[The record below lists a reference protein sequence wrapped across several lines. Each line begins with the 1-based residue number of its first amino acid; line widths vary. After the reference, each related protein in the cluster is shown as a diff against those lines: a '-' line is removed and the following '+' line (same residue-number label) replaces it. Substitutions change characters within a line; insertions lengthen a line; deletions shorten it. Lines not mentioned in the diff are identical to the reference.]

1 MKDKFPRSR
10 ILFVCNKVDT
20 TTAAKRYDRRSAS
33 RSDFHDK
40 EDEVDDG
47 GGGSGSV
54 GYGDAEDADDD
65 DEEEEEDEDKKD
77 NGEEKKKDDD
87 DSRQESRKVNKVINK
102 GQAVFNQL
110 RVKFALKE
118 TWETCPFYYAMSA
131 REVRLERLQ
140 KREAEATRRFR
151 RFQTSL
157 QDHLGTIIRNQ
168 TRRVVQKLLVL
179 QESFANVVQVQR
191 ASITQKASVV
201 RQIFQ
206 KATKVQ
212 TKMVE
217 SFSTSTL
224 GSQNSKRIILEELEL
239 LKMEISR
246 EAEAYKVQNP
256 QILQREFQT
265 MVKAELPSYSNLLL
279 NAAFDVAFAT
289 FVGDVKS
296 SILEKTCQYLD
307 NAVQVLMKDY
317 VVDLT
322 IAITEFNK
330 DLSNPIVSRI
340 LEETYDVQFLAAKAE
355 TDQRLQLV
363 MNALLDSM
371 SEVARMALRTEISEP
386 LSKCLC
392 PEDLSSYTAID
403 VCTETTRKTICDTL
417 LATIDFNRV
426 VDSVREACNSHLQ
439 KMHDQLMA
447 GLSIFASLQD
457 AFAESDTSSQLEMF
471 RLCFTPQ
478 IRKLTIE
485 GMALNFLQIFGPVTL
500 GLPIAKARYGGIY
513 ECTSRRWS
521 RASPSNQCVVK
532 VLDRRVVGE
541 SVWNQTAVDLVNMM

>member
-20 TTAAKRYDRRSAS
+20 TKAAKKYD
-33 RSDFHDK
+33 HDK
-40 EDEVDDG
+40 EDEDDDG
-47 GGGSGSV
+47 GGGSGSG
-54 GYGDAEDADDD
+54 GYGDAEDAEDADDD
-65 DEEEEEDEDKKD
+65 DNDDDEEEEDMKD
-77 NGEEKKKDDD
+77 NGEEKENTKNDD
-87 DSRQESRKVNKVINK
+87 DSRKESREANKVINK

-110 RVKFALKE
+110 RDKFSLEE
-118 TWETCPFYYAMSA
+118 TWKTCPFYYAMSA
-131 REVRLERLQ
+131 REVRLERLE
-140 KREAEATRRFR
+140 KREEEATRRFR

-157 QDHLGTIIRNQ
+157 QDHLGTIIRTQ

-179 QESFANVVQVQR
+179 QESFANIVQVQR

-201 RQIFQ
+201 RQILQ

-224 GSQNSKRIILEELEL
+224 ESQNSKRVIVEELEL

-246 EAEAYKVQNP
+246 EAEAYKVENP

-279 NAAFDVAFAT
+279 NAPFDVAFAT

-307 NAVQVLMKDY
+307 NAVQMLMKDY
-317 VVDLT
+317 VDDLT
-322 IAITEFNK
+322 IAMTEFNK

-363 MNALLDSM
+363 INALLDSM

-403 VCTETTRKTICDTL
+403 VCTETTRRSICDTL

-439 KMHDQLMA
+439 ILHDQLMA

-457 AFAESDTSSQLEMF
+457 AFAESDMSSQLGMF

-500 GLPIAKARYGGIY
+500 GLPIAKARYGRIY
-513 ECTSRRWS
+513 ECTSRSWC
-521 RASPSNQCVVK
+521 RASPSDQCVVK